1 MFNTSLPGFIISLPQ
16 LSCNRQ
22 NKKTVSIT
30 SQKKYHVRFTAGQR
44 LHQKIP
50 FKNVASMDPIDP
62 NELEIGSRVV
72 GELTINLV
80 SAIILQFARKS
91 P

>member
-1 MFNTSLPGFIISLPQ
+1 MHSCLTPVSSCFLISVPQ
-16 LSCNRQ
+16 HNCIGQ
-22 NKKTVSIT
+22 KKKTVSIT
-30 SQKKYHVRFTAGQR
+30 FQKKYHVRFTAGQR

-72 GELTINLV
+72 GELTLLF
-80 SAIILQFARKS
+80 LQFTKRKS
-91 P
+91 